1 MGGGSVNE
9 VKVDKVQEIQ
19 RFMKDLNGLYFP
31 VIKAGK
37 KYLKKSISFWL
48 YWGWLNGN
56 SFNGISSKPCA
67 GTRKITEWD
76 RMGRV

>member
-37 KYLKKSISFWL
+37 KYLKKAFHFDYI
-48 YWGWLNGN
+48 GG
-56 SFNGISSKPCA
+56 
-67 GTRKITEWD
+67 D
-76 RMGRV
+76 